1 MEAGTDALEERL
13 EIGGNNPP
21 PEKTALEIAAELTTS
36 ATAWLAD
43 RPEIS
48 DADMAKEA
56 SDFVEKLRASKK
68 GLTAAQKAELVPYDE
83 AIVGVKARYREP
95 ASQVDTTLA
104 SLLTLSEAWLKR
116 ERARIAAETA
126 AREAEARRLREEAD
140 RLERERQEAAQRVE
154 DEKRRLA
161 AAEIDTAADEQQDV
175 GQQEADVAA
184 DRAVEAARTAKAAE
198 QVAVKKP
205 EVAAIKGATAKRAMT
220 LTAYWSAVVDDETAA
235 IETYKDH
242 PTVRKAALAAALQ
255 VANEAARTLKDES
268 KAPPGFRFIKDER
281 AR

>member
-1 MEAGTDALEERL
+1 MDGESDARL
-13 EIGGNNPP
+13 DIGGNNPP
-21 PEKTALEIAAELTTS
+21 ADKTALEIAAELTTE
-36 ATAWLAD
+36 AKEWIAG
-43 RPEIS
+43 RPEIT

-68 GLTAAQKAELVPYDE
+68 GLTAAQKAELVPHDE
-83 AIVGVKARYREP
+83 AIAGVKTRYREP
-95 ASQVDTTLA
+95 ATQVDTTLS

-140 RLERERQEAAQRVE
+140 RLERERQEAAQRAE
-154 DEKRRLA
+154 EEKRRVVEA
-161 AAEIDTAADEQQDV
+161 ATEEAGDAERVEAER
-175 GQQEADVAA
+175 QEADAAA

-198 QVAVKKP
+198 QLAVKKP
-205 EVAAIKGATAKRAMT
+205 EVAAIKGATARRAMG
-220 LTAYWSAVVDDETAA
+220 LTTYWSAVVDDEAA
-235 IETYKDH
+235 ALETYKDH

-255 VANEAARTLKDES
+255 VANEAARSLKDET
-268 KAPPGFRFIKDER
+268 KAPLGFRFIKDER